1 MSARDC
7 IIRACWPNMRIF
19 PSPNRSDSRLPPT
32 RADSYFLGIGAMG
45 SGHLNHFAVL
55 MSLSL
60 GSLRRAKSWS
70 NVAHG
75 SRQYVRP
82 FKRPLQAKRYR
93 FAGWGIKKH
102 RCLWWFS
109 YGVQKD
115 GIYSLWMRQNHN
127 HHSNLGKA
135 LHRHVVYYCC
145 VLKHIENIMS
155 ILKSQVQFLIS
166 KWKREVTRLID
177 RKLWVHVQYVQYYTS
192 R

>member
-1 MSARDC
+1 MVKWFKTAD
-7 IIRACWPNMRIF
+7 F
-19 PSPNRSDSRLPPT
+19 DLLSPVHRTDRSDSRLPPT

-45 SGHLNHFAVL
+45 SGHLNHCAVL

-75 SRQYVRP
+75 FWQYVRP

-109 YGVQKD
+109 YGVQNLQSVNETK
-115 GIYSLWMRQNHN
+115 HN

-145 VLKHIENIMS
+145 VLKHVANIMS

-166 KWKREVTRLID
+166 KRKRGSDSAHRPKIVSTCSVL
-177 RKLWVHVQYVQYYTS
+177 
-192 R
+192 